1 MDSISV
7 TEIILAVVSIATGV
21 LGWFAR
27 QLWDAVQALRVDLTE
42 LEIRIGSD
50 YVRYDRLQDSLRPIM
65 DALKDIQNSLKGKVD
80 KE

>member
-27 QLWDAVQALRVDLTE
+27 QMWDAVQKLRVDLTE

-65 DALKDIQNSLKGKVD
+65 EALRDIQDSLKTKAD
-80 KE
+80 K

>member
-27 QLWDAVQALRVDLTE
+27 QMWDAVQALRVDLTE

-65 DALKDIQNSLKGKVD
+65 EALRDIQESLKTKAD
-80 KE
+80 K

>member
-1 MDSISV
+1 MDQVSM

-27 QLWDAVQALRVDLTE
+27 QMWDAVQKLRLDLTE

-65 DALKDIQNSLKGKVD
+65 EALRDIQSTLKNKVD

>member
-1 MDSISV
+1 MDAVSI
-7 TEIILAVVSIATGV
+7 TEIILAVVAIATGV

-27 QLWDAVQALRVDLTE
+27 QMWDAVQKLRIDLTE

-65 DALKDIQNSLKGKVD
+65 EALRDIQSTLSNKVD
-80 KE
+80 K

>member
-27 QLWDAVQALRVDLTE
+27 QMWDAVQALRVDLTE

-65 DALKDIQNSLKGKVD
+65 EALRDIQDSLKTKAD
-80 KE
+80 K

>member
-1 MDSISV
+1 MDNISV

-27 QLWDAVQALRVDLTE
+27 QMWDAVQALRVDLTE
-42 LEIRIGSD
+42 LEIHIGSD

-65 DALKDIQNSLKGKVD
+65 EALRDIQESLKTKAD
-80 KE
+80 K

>member
-65 DALKDIQNSLKGKVD
+65 EALRDIQDSLKTKAD
-80 KE
+80 K

>member
-1 MDSISV
+1 MDNISV

-27 QLWDAVQALRVDLTE
+27 QMWDAVQALRVDLTE

-50 YVRYDRLQDSLRPIM
+50 YVRYDRLQDSLRLLPP
-65 DALKDIQNSLKGKVD
+65 L
-80 KE
+80 

>member
-27 QLWDAVQALRVDLTE
+27 QMWDAVQALRVDLTE

-50 YVRYDRLQDSLRPIM
+50 YVSYDRLQDSLRPIM
-65 DALKDIQNSLKGKVD
+65 EALRDIQDSLKTKAD
-80 KE
+80 K

>member
-1 MDSISV
+1 MDSVSV

-27 QLWDAVQALRVDLTE
+27 QMWDAVQKLRIDLTE

-50 YVRYDRLQDSLRPIM
+50 YVRYDRLQDALRPM
-65 DALKDIQNSLKGKVD
+65 MEALRDIQETLKTKAD
-80 KE
+80 K